1 MVWSCDKT
9 GSNKNTRKY
18 VRIKIYGDL
27 WDDPNNMV
35 QPDTEVVKMKDLA
48 RNRARKV
55 IGRKK
60 RLETLRPST
69 RIKRKR
75 R

>member
-1 MVWSCDKT
+1 MVWSCDK
-9 GSNKNTRKY
+9 NTKKD
-18 VRIKIYGDL
+18 VRIKIYGDV

-35 QPDTEVVKMKDLA
+35 QPNTEVIKMKDLA
-48 RNRARKV
+48 RNRPRKV
-55 IGRKK
+55 IRRKR